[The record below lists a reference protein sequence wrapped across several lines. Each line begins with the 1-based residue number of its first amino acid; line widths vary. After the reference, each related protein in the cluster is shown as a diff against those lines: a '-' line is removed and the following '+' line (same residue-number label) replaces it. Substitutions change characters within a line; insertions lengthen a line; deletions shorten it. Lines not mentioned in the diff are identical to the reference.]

1 MLVQSS
7 TSNAVKNQHNMKKV
21 IALLLT
27 VSALVLAGCSTT
39 QGIATANSQKSAI
52 QSVFAQRAKVETKE
66 GPAHFIGKAGLP
78 KLMAIDVGKCPA
90 DFRSAWFDYLVQ
102 VQNLHTRAERVAMFA
117 AAAGKPV
124 TNVVSLVKFAATNPG
139 LSEYLLR
146 GVSSEDVA
154 WEKLARS
161 AMNYGVMPER

>member
-1 MLVQSS
+1 
-7 TSNAVKNQHNMKKV
+7 MKQT
-21 IALLLT
+21 IALLLAAG
-27 VSALVLAGCSTT
+27 ALALAGCS
-39 QGIATANSQKSAI
+39 ANPNVPNPDSPKPAI
-52 QSVFAQRAKVETKE
+52 ESVFAQRAKLETNE
-66 GPAHFIGKAGLP
+66 GPARFISKEAP
-78 KLMAIDVGKCPA
+78 PQLMAIDVGSCPA

-124 TNVVSLVKFAATNPG
+124 TNLVSLVKFAATDPG
-139 LSEYLLR
+139 LGQYLL
-146 GVSSEDVA
+146 GAVNTGDEA